1 MPDSKKPASSK
12 RSRKTELVSSPAST
26 GGAGN
31 VFEQAVGAYLL
42 SQLLVGATPPVLV
55 DCTVVEVS
63 FQNEYLGWKTDDFL
77 LVGQTT
83 SSVRRTL
90 AGQVKRHFTVSSID
104 ADFKKSILD
113 FWNDLQN
120 PAIFSPEHDRLA
132 FVVQYGTNTLLR
144 HFGSLLDC
152 ARASRDAEDFEKRLL
167 TPGLLHSKAIDY
179 CDEVVTILKEFGN
192 ANLTR
197 ADVFPLLTVL
207 HILSLDLATGTRQTE
222 ASIKSLLSFTA
233 TTERKGDTA
242 TRTWNELIV
251 LAAEGAANA
260 KEFCKNDLPPQL
272 VQQHSMCNAEEPILT
287 ALRDHSSVIT
297 RGIRSTIGGDLH
309 LDRTSLVQAV
319 LTAIEDSRIVLLS
332 GAAGNG
338 KSAMAKQIIGLLGRD
353 HFTFAFRAEEF
364 AQPHFDT
371 TLTMANIGGRA
382 EALTTIL
389 ASQQRKIIFVESLE
403 RLLEKSTRDAFADL
417 LTIIRD
423 DPTYRLVLTC
433 RDYSADLVRAAFL
446 DQFGKDYESVSVPPL
461 TEEELDQVMN
471 QDDRLAIPLASAH
484 LRPVLSNPYVLDK
497 ARAIDWSAEST
508 LPANER
514 EFRQL
519 FWRDIVRV
527 DHLPAAGMP
536 SKRDATFIEI
546 ALRRARSLSIFASSA
561 NLDPDALA
569 DLISGSLV
577 VRAEHNWDLI
587 APTHDV
593 LEDWAI
599 LKWLDRLYLEVNKNL
614 VLFQT
619 ALGSYPALRRSYR
632 KWMGELLEREASSG
646 QIIFREALS
655 GQNLTASFR
664 DDTLV
669 ALLQAS
675 SAGSLLLE
683 REPELLSNDRQNLR
697 RVIHLVR
704 LACVATPAWAQGNLS
719 GFAVPRGPVWPAL
732 LSIVRRAWVTHDS
745 EIALLV
751 LGLVEDWAKGVSA
764 DEPYPSGF
772 EDTAAIA
779 YSLLESFDDYS
790 HEKELKRTIR
800 IAAKIPTSN
809 PTRYQEFLSTPRQKG
824 RDRSHIAEELQEILF
839 CGAFYES
846 LPTARDLSSALIS
859 GIRSNIVCTD
869 EELEEELEWP
879 SSLDTELYFG
889 LRRRVAHHYFPASA
903 YRTPMMPLLRE
914 HPRPAIEFLL
924 ELFSHVADW
933 YAHPRIGDRLEPAFE
948 ATIKLPDGSTKTHW
962 SNSRLWQLYRGT
974 SVGPYV
980 LQSYLMAL
988 ERWLRQL
995 AKTQPNFLDTIL
1007 MELLSRTDS
1016 GSIAGVVA
1024 AVATAFPFQAGE
1036 TLLALLSA
1044 REYVIL
1050 DKQRMVADL
1059 SPASQLLQGM
1069 MGRRDADHQI
1079 FNDERS
1085 EADKWPSRKDDI
1097 EAAGRNLQLTTFASR
1112 VQIRLDELRNAL
1124 GPVETQEDDDRFWR
1138 LALHRMDLRGYEAT
1152 EDTSLPEEA
1161 RKEGFVLLQPR
1172 DPEPDIKELLART
1185 APRTQDQQQRMGL
1198 VTWAFKAFKREL
1210 ADAEAASWR
1219 ARLEQATAQ
1228 LTTSDQEEMGEFWNG
1243 GPEIMAALCARD
1255 YWEELSADE
1264 KDWCVHQIA
1273 HCIGEHANDWNH
1285 HARLQRFEM
1294 APNRSCAYA
1303 TVILSA
1309 KQLTEEQK
1317 ALVHHAL
1324 PIALTY
1330 SVDEVRWYA
1339 TQAVTELWDRDPD
1352 IATRCVFAM
1361 AKEANVLLDLTAREE
1376 KKRYDQRRYENVYSE
1391 AANAVR
1397 ASFWEPG
1404 TLNETEYDDL
1414 RVEEWHG
1421 AEAQNKILFILKA
1434 APQHPLAAKAFSRA
1448 ARVLSTSWDSKHK
1461 YDSRRERNIEADITL
1476 ADLIEQFAL
1485 NTSSSTATQALE
1497 PILDAIDRHPDE
1509 ADDILLGILHV
1520 EDRDP
1525 HPAQFWAIWQLF
1537 ADRAT
1542 SASWI
1547 GNIDRRH
1554 SHGANMIHALFL
1566 GTQRK
1571 ETTRHWR
1578 SLEGYAHKIH
1588 HLFDELNR
1596 SACVMDAYVRFLYH
1610 VGEHSLPDAFIRI
1623 HQKSKQSDPTVLFG
1637 NSNTRYMMEI
1647 LLQRY
1652 VYSKPLLLKERLD
1665 LREAVLFLLDTLI
1678 DLGSSSAF
1686 RMRDDFVTPVSD

>member
-1 MPDSKKPASSK
+1 MPNSKKPASSK
-12 RSRKTELVSSPAST
+12 GSRKTELVSSPAST

-31 VFEQAVGAYLL
+31 VFEHAVGAYLL
-42 SQLLVGATPPVLV
+42 SQLLVGATPPVLI

-63 FQNEYLGWKTDDFL
+63 FQNEYRGWKTDDFL
-77 LVGQTT
+77 LVGKTT
-83 SSVRRTL
+83 SGVRRKL

-113 FWNDLQN
+113 FWSDLQN
-120 PAIFSPEHDRLA
+120 SAIFASEHDRLA

-152 ARASRDAEDFEKRLL
+152 ARASRDAEDFEKRLS
-167 TPGLLHSKAIDY
+167 TPGLLNSKAIDY
-179 CDEVVTILKEFGN
+179 CDEVVTILKEAGN

-197 ADVFPLLTVL
+197 ADAFPLLKVL
-207 HILSLDLATGTRQTE
+207 HILTLDLATATRQTE
-222 ASIKSLLSFTA
+222 ASIKSILSFTA
-233 TTERKGDTA
+233 TTDPKADTA
-242 TRTWNELIV
+242 AHTWNGLIV
-251 LAAEGAANA
+251 LAAEGATEA
-260 KEFCKNDLPPQL
+260 KEFRKDDLPIEM
-272 VQQHSMCNAEEPILT
+272 VQQHSTCNAEEPIIV

-297 RGIRSTIGGDLH
+297 RGIRPTIGCDLH
-309 LDRTSLVQAV
+309 LERASLVQAV
-319 LTAIEDSRIVLLS
+319 LTALESSRIVLLS

-338 KSAMAKQIIGLLGRD
+338 KSAIAKQIMSLLGRD

-382 EALTTIL
+382 ETLATIL

-433 RDYSADLVRAAFL
+433 RDYSADLVRSAFL
-446 DQFGKDYESVSVPPL
+446 DQFRNDYESVTVPPL
-461 TEEELDQVMN
+461 SEDELDQVMN
-471 QDDRLAIPLASAH
+471 EDVRLTIPLSSAH
-484 LRPVLSNPYVLDK
+484 LRPILSNPYVLDK
-497 ARAIDWSAEST
+497 ARAIDWSTEAT
-508 LPANER
+508 LPVNER
-514 EFRQL
+514 EFREL

-527 DHLPAAGMP
+527 DHRLGTGMP
-536 SKRDATFIEI
+536 AKRDAAFIEI
-546 ALRRARSLSIFASSA
+546 ALRRARALSVFASSA

-569 DLISGSLV
+569 GLISDSLV
-577 VRAEHNWDLI
+577 VRADNNWDLV

-599 LKWLDRLYLEVNKNL
+599 LRWLDRLYLEVNKEL
-614 VLFQT
+614 ALFQM
-619 ALGSYPALRRSYR
+619 ALGTHPALRRSYR
-632 KWMGELLEREASSG
+632 KWMGELLEREPSSG
-646 QIIFREALS
+646 QAIFQEALS

-675 SAGSLLLE
+675 AAGSLLLE
-683 REPELLSNDRQNLR
+683 REPELLSNNRQNLK

-704 LACVATPAWAQGNLS
+704 LACVATPAWAQGNVG

-732 LSIVRRAWVTHDS
+732 LSVVRRAWATYDS
-745 EIALLV
+745 ETSLLV
-751 LGLVEDWAKGVSA
+751 LGLVEDWAKGISA
-764 DEPYPSGF
+764 NEPYPPGF
-772 EDTAAIA
+772 EDAAAIA
-779 YSLLESFDDYS
+779 YTLLESFDDYS
-790 HEKELKRTIR
+790 HDKELKRTIR
-800 IAAKIPTSN
+800 IVSKIPNSN

-824 RDRSHIAEELQEILF
+824 RDRSRIAEELQEILF

-859 GIRSNIVCTD
+859 GIRTNIVCTD
-869 EELEEELEWP
+869 EDLEEELEWP
-879 SSLDTELYFG
+879 SSLDIELYFG

-924 ELFSHVADW
+924 ELFNHVADW
-933 YAHPRIGDRLEPAFE
+933 YVHPRIADRLEPTFE
-948 ATIKLPDGSTKTHW
+948 VTVKLPDGSTKTHW

-995 AKTQPNFLDTIL
+995 AKSQATLLDTIL
-1007 MELLSRTDS
+1007 IELLSRTDNA
-1016 GSIAGVVA
+1016 SIAGVVA
-1024 AVATAFPFQAGE
+1024 AVATAFPFQASE

-1044 REYVIL
+1044 REYVLL

-1079 FNDERS
+1079 FDDERS

-1097 EAAGRNLQLTTFASR
+1097 EGAVRNLQITKFASR
-1112 VQIRLDELRNAL
+1112 VQARLDELRDAL
-1124 GPVETQEDDDRFWR
+1124 GPVETQGDDDRFWR
-1138 LALHRMDLRGYEAT
+1138 LALHRMDLRGYQVAEETA
-1152 EDTSLPEEA
+1152 LPEEA
-1161 RKEGFVLLQPR
+1161 RKEGIVLLQAR
-1172 DPEPDIKELLART
+1172 DPEPDIQELLART
-1185 APRTQDQQQRMGL
+1185 APRMQEQQQRMGL

-1210 ADAEAASWR
+1210 TDAEAASWR
-1219 ARLEQATAQ
+1219 VRLEQARAQ
-1228 LTTSDQEEMGEFWNG
+1228 LNTTDQDEMAEFWNG

-1255 YWEELSADE
+1255 HWEDLSPDE
-1264 KDWCVHQIA
+1264 KDWCVNQIA

-1317 ALVHHAL
+1317 ALVHDAL

-1330 SVDEVRWYA
+1330 PVDEVRWYA
-1339 TQAVTELWDRDPD
+1339 TLAVTELWDRDPD

-1376 KKRYDQRRYENVYSE
+1376 KKRYDQRHYENVYSE

-1397 ASFWEPG
+1397 ASFWEPD
-1404 TLNETEYDDL
+1404 TLDETEYDTL
-1414 RVEEWHG
+1414 GVEEWHG

-1448 ARVLSTSWDSKHK
+1448 ARALSTSWDSKHK
-1461 YDSRRERNIEADITL
+1461 YDSNRERNIEADITL
-1476 ADLIEQFAL
+1476 ADLIEQFSL
-1485 NTSSSTATQALE
+1485 DTSSSTATQALE
-1497 PILDAIDRHPDE
+1497 PILEAIDRHPDE

-1537 ADRAT
+1537 ADRAKT
-1542 SASWI
+1542 ASWI

-1566 GTQRK
+1566 GTQWK

-1578 SLEGYAHKIH
+1578 SLEGHAHKIH

-1596 SACVMDAYVRFLYH
+1596 SACVMDAYIRFLYH
-1610 VGEHSLPDAFIRI
+1610 VGEQSLPDAFVRI
-1623 HQKSKQSDPTVLFG
+1623 HQKSKDSDPTVLFG

-1647 LLQRY
+1647 LLQRF
-1652 VYSKPLLLKERLD
+1652 VYSKPLLLKGRTD

-1686 RMRDDFVTPVSD
+1686 RMRDDFVTPISD

>member
-1 MPDSKKPASSK
+1 MPNSKKPASLK
-12 RSRKTELVSSPAST
+12 RSRKAELVSSPAST

-31 VFEQAVGAYLL
+31 VFEHAVGAYLL
-42 SQLLVGATPPVLV
+42 SQLLVGATPPVLI
-55 DCTVVEVS
+55 DCAVVEVS
-63 FQNEYLGWKTDDFL
+63 FQNEYRGWKTDDFL
-77 LVGQTT
+77 LVGQTP
-83 SSVRRTL
+83 SGVKRKL

-104 ADFKKSILD
+104 EDFKKSIVD
-113 FWNDLQN
+113 FWKDLHN
-120 PAIFSPEHDRLA
+120 PAVFSVEQDRLV

-152 ARASRDAEDFEKRLL
+152 ARASRDAEDFEKRLS
-167 TPGLLHSKAIDY
+167 TPGLLNSKSIDY
-179 CDEVVTILKEFGN
+179 CDEVVTILKEAGN

-197 ADVFPLLTVL
+197 ADVFPLLKVL

-233 TTERKGDTA
+233 TTDRKGDTA
-242 TRTWNELIV
+242 THTWNELIV
-251 LAAEGAANA
+251 LAAEGAASA
-260 KEFCKNDLPPQL
+260 KEFRKDDLPIQM
-272 VQQHSMCNAEEPILT
+272 VEQHSTCNAEEPVIA

-309 LDRTSLVQAV
+309 LERASLIQAV
-319 LTAIEDSRIVLLS
+319 LTALEGSRIVLLS

-338 KSAMAKQIIGLLGRD
+338 KSAIAKQIMGLLGRD

-371 TLTMANIGGRA
+371 TLTMGSIGGRA
-382 EALTTIL
+382 ETLATIL

-446 DQFGKDYESVSVPPL
+446 DQFSKDYESVSVPPL
-461 TEEELDQVMN
+461 TEEELNQVMN
-471 QDDRLAIPLASAH
+471 EDSRLAIPLASAH
-484 LRPVLSNPYVLDK
+484 LRSILSNPYVLDK

-514 EFRQL
+514 EFREV

-527 DHLPAAGMP
+527 DHRLGAGMP
-536 SKRDATFIEI
+536 ARRDATFIEI
-546 ALRRARSLSIFASSA
+546 ALRRARALSIFASSA

-569 DLISGSLV
+569 GLISDSLV
-577 VRAEHNWDLI
+577 VRADQNWDLV

-599 LKWLDRLYLEVNKNL
+599 LRWLDRLYLEVNKNL
-614 VLFQT
+614 ALFQT
-619 ALGSYPALRRSYR
+619 ALGSHPALRRSYR
-632 KWMGELLEREASSG
+632 KWMGELLEREPSSG
-646 QIIFREALS
+646 QMIFQEALS

-675 SAGSLLLE
+675 AAGSLLQE
-683 REPELLSNDRQNLR
+683 HESELLSNDRQNLK

-704 LACVATPAWAQGNLS
+704 LACVATPAWVQGNVG

-732 LSIVRRAWVTHDS
+732 LSIVRRAWVTYDS
-745 EIALLV
+745 EPSLLV
-751 LGLVEDWAKGVSA
+751 LGFVEDWAKGISA
-764 DEPYPSGF
+764 DEPYPPGF
-772 EDTAAIA
+772 EDAAAIA
-779 YSLLESFDDYS
+779 YTLLESFDDYS

-800 IAAKIPTSN
+800 IVSKIPNSN
-809 PTRYQEFLSTPRQKG
+809 PTRFQDLLSTPRQKG
-824 RDRSHIAEELQEILF
+824 RDRSRIAEELQEILF

-869 EELEEELEWP
+869 EDLEEELEWP
-879 SSLDTELYFG
+879 SSLDIELYFG
-889 LRRRVAHHYFPASA
+889 LRRRVSHHYFPASA
-903 YRTPMMPLLRE
+903 YRTPMMSLLRE

-924 ELFSHVADW
+924 ELFNHVADW
-933 YAHPRIGDRLEPAFE
+933 YAHPRIADRLEPAIE
-948 ATIKLPDGSTKTHW
+948 VTLKLPDGSTKTHW

-995 AKTQPNFLDTIL
+995 AKSQGTLLDTIL
-1007 MELLSRTDS
+1007 IELLSRTDNA
-1016 GSIAGVVA
+1016 SIAGVVA

-1044 REYVIL
+1044 REYVLL
-1050 DKQRMVADL
+1050 DKQRMVGDL

-1069 MGRRDADHQI
+1069 MGHRDADQHI
-1079 FNDERS
+1079 FNNERS

-1097 EAAGRNLQLTTFASR
+1097 EAAVRNLQLTKFANR
-1112 VQIRLDELRNAL
+1112 VQSRLDELREAL
-1124 GPVETQEDDDRFWR
+1124 GPVETQGDDDRFWR
-1138 LALHRMDLRGYEAT
+1138 LALHRMDLRGYQPAEETA
-1152 EDTSLPEEA
+1152 LPEEA
-1161 RKEGFVLLQPR
+1161 RKEGLVLLQAR
-1172 DPEPDIKELLART
+1172 DPEPDIQELLART
-1185 APRTQDQQQRMGL
+1185 APRMQEQQQRMGL
-1198 VTWAFKAFKREL
+1198 VTWALKAFKREL
-1210 ADAEAASWR
+1210 ADGEAPSWR
-1219 ARLEQATAQ
+1219 VRLEQARAQ
-1228 LTTSDQEEMGEFWNG
+1228 LPTSDQDEMGEFWDG

-1255 YWEELSADE
+1255 HWEDLSADE
-1264 KDWCVHQIA
+1264 KDWCVNQIA
-1273 HCIGEHANDWNH
+1273 HCIREHANDWNQ

-1303 TVILSA
+1303 MVILSA
-1309 KQLTEEQK
+1309 KQLTQEQK
-1317 ALVHHAL
+1317 ALVHDGL
-1324 PIALTY
+1324 PTVLTY
-1330 SVDEVRWYA
+1330 PVDEVRWFA
-1339 TQAVTELWDRDPD
+1339 TQAVIELWDKDPN

-1397 ASFWEPG
+1397 AVFWEPDAL
-1404 TLNETEYDDL
+1404 TETAYDDL
-1414 RVEEWHG
+1414 DVQEWHG
-1421 AEAQNKILFILKA
+1421 AEAQNKILLILNA
-1434 APQHPLAAKAFSRA
+1434 APQHPLAAKAFSRG

-1461 YDSRRERNIEADITL
+1461 YDKRRERNIEADITL
-1476 ADLIEQFAL
+1476 ANLIEQFVL
-1485 NTSSSTATQALE
+1485 NTSLSTAAQVLE
-1497 PILDAIDRHPDE
+1497 PILAAIDRHPDE

-1520 EDRDP
+1520 EDRDS

-1537 ADRAT
+1537 ADRAK

-1547 GNIDRRH
+1547 GSIDRRH

-1566 GTQRK
+1566 GTQWK

-1588 HLFDELNR
+1588 HLFDELDR
-1596 SACVMDAYVRFLYH
+1596 SACAMDAYVRFLYH
-1610 VGEHSLPDAFIRI
+1610 VGEQSLPDAFIRI
-1623 HQKSKQSDPTVLFG
+1623 HQKSKDSDLTVLFG
-1637 NSNTRYMMEI
+1637 SSNTRYMMEI

-1652 VYSKPLLLKERLD
+1652 VYSKPLLLKERAD